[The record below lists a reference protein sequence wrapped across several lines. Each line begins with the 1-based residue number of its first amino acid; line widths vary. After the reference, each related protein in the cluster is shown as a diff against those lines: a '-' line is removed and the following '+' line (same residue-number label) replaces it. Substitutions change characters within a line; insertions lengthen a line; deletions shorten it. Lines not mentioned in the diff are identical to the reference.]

1 MSNLYK
7 DLAPVYEA
15 MYETFMDYDNELK
28 FYSQILK
35 KYNRSSVFEI
45 GSGAGSLAKRFIES
59 GFDYAGMDISDDMIA
74 LAQKALPQVTFSQG
88 DMRYFNRIGGP
99 ILNPVEAII
108 MVGRTISYLLT
119 NEDVMAS
126 FRSVHC
132 SLKEGG
138 IFCFDAID
146 ASKFIP
152 SIDKNQVIVHNA
164 NHHGKS
170 YSRESYFDLNLSTGW
185 TWDWKADYFEFED
198 GEKKHIGDDF
208 STLRTFTEDE
218 IKLFLKLNS
227 LTVIEIIPKPSY
239 AFDTLVYV
247 VSK

>member
-1 MSNLYK
+1 VSNLYK
-7 DLAPVYEA
+7 DLASVYEA

-28 FYSQILK
+28 FYSQILR
-35 KYNRSSVFEI
+35 KYNRSSIFEI
-45 GSGAGSLAKRFIES
+45 GSGAGSLAKRFIEA
-59 GFDYAGMDISDDMIA
+59 GFDYAGMDISEDMIA
-74 LAQKALPQVTFSQG
+74 LAQKALPQVTFNQE
-88 DMRYFNRIGGP
+88 DMRYFKLP
-99 ILNPVEAII
+99 IPVEAMI

-119 NEDVMAS
+119 NDDVMAA
-126 FRSVHC
+126 FCSVST
-132 SLKEGG
+132 SLEEGG

-152 SIDKNQVIVHNA
+152 SIDKNHVIVHNA
-164 NHHGKS
+164 NHQGKS

-185 TWDWKADYFEFED
+185 TWNWKADYFEIY
-198 GEKKHIGDDF
+198 GSEKKHIGDDF

-218 IKLFLKLNS
+218 INLFLKLNG
-227 LTVIEIIPKPSY
+227 LTVIETIPKPSY

>member
-35 KYNRSSVFEI
+35 KYNRTSVFEI
-45 GSGAGSLAKRFIES
+45 GSGAGSLAKRFIEA
-59 GFDYAGMDISDDMIA
+59 GFDYAGMDISDNMIA
-74 LAQKALPQVTFSQG
+74 LAQKTLPEVTFSQG
-88 DMRYFNRIGGP
+88 DMRYFQLP
-99 ILNPVEAII
+99 NPVEAML
-108 MVGRTISYLLT
+108 MVGRTISYLT
-119 NEDVMAS
+119 INEDVMAA
-126 FRSVHC
+126 FCSVYT
-132 SLKEGG
+132 SLNEGG

-152 SIDKNQVIVHNA
+152 SIHKNKVIVHNA
-164 NHHGKS
+164 NHQGKS
-170 YSRESYFDLNLSTGW
+170 YSRQSYFDLNLSTGW
-185 TWDWKADYFEFED
+185 TWDWRADYFEID
-198 GEKKHIGDDF
+198 NGEKKHIGDDF

-218 IKLFLKLNS
+218 INLFLKLNG
-227 LTVIEIIPKPSY
+227 LTVIETIPKPSY

>member
-74 LAQKALPQVTFSQG
+74 LAQKTLSEVTFTQG
-88 DMRYFNRIGGP
+88 DMRYFR
-99 ILNPVEAII
+99 LSAPVEAMI

-119 NEDVMAS
+119 NDDVMATFS
-126 FRSVHC
+126 SVHS
-132 SLKEGG
+132 SLIEGG

-152 SIDKNQVIVHNA
+152 SIHKNQVIVHNA
-164 NHHGKS
+164 KHQGKS

-185 TWDWKADYFEFED
+185 TWDWKADYFEIKDE
-198 GEKKHIGDDF
+198 GKEPIGDDF

-218 IKLFLKLNS
+218 IKLFLKLNG
-227 LTVIEIIPKPSY
+227 LTVIETISKPSY

-247 VSK
+247 ASK